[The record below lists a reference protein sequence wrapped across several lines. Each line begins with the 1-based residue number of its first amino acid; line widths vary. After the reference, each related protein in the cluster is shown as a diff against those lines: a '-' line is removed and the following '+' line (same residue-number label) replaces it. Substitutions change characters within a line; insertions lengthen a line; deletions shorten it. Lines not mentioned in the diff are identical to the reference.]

1 MVVRGLKL
9 LQPNRGVRPV
19 KPGTWRI
26 LDRRSFQNAFVGL
39 LALCAGGVFLAVN
52 LIYNG
57 GTLSAPLDDAFIH
70 LQYGRQI
77 GEGQWFSYN
86 DGDPI
91 STGAS
96 SFLYPLV
103 LGAGHG
109 LLGLDGTQLLAFA
122 IVFGISM
129 LVATAILGCE
139 LGRKLVGGRA
149 GLWTGT
155 LIAVNGAFVWG
166 ATSGME
172 VSLLAALLLA
182 SLLAFTHEASGRF
195 FLTPILLAFT
205 AITRPEGL
213 IFAAILTTIS
223 IFILLKGA
231 VSRRTS
237 LRDSLVGG
245 LIVLLP
251 LAAGAGQLVF
261 YQLTT
266 GSTAANGVKAKSILL
281 TPIFYPFEVARQ
293 VISNF
298 SELFLNVLAGFEP
311 AYLFPG
317 AVFFV
322 VLGVARLAL
331 QADSLRSVGLALGL
345 SFAAV
350 LPSVV
355 TLFSWNWHHY
365 RYVLPF
371 FPLFLLAVVAG
382 IYALSESLAGDGQMR
397 RYVTGGLAGLVLVFS
412 LSMFPGWASAMGRE
426 SSDIRRQQVYIGRW
440 IQDNLPP
447 DAVVGV
453 NDVGAIRYYGKH
465 PVVDLVGLATN
476 GIAEPHRNGM
486 GSLYEKLEEMPPE
499 QRPDYFVVYN
509 LWVGGLANA
518 GIFGA
523 EPIKTF
529 TLDPA
534 GGLLADD
541 EVFVWKADWSTA
553 NSGDRPLLHPG
564 ENIRDTLDVAELES
578 ERNHGYELRMPQP
591 GLQPESTL
599 ARLAYA
605 GGQVVADGGRR
616 VSGAESFTVRN
627 LSPGKPL
634 KIVMR
639 TAIGEMAGEP
649 ALRVAVNGQEAG
661 EWMLNPESEGGD
673 WQEPSFTI
681 PAEMVRSSTARIEI
695 TSTGRRAPFHYWFLQ

>member
-1 MVVRGLKL
+1 M
-9 LQPNRGVRPV
+9 
-19 KPGTWRI
+19 
-26 LDRRSFQNAFVGL
+26 
-39 LALCAGGVFLAVN
+39 VN

-86 DGDPI
+86 DGDPV

-96 SFLYPLV
+96 SFLYPLI

-122 IVFGISM
+122 IVLGISM
-129 LVATAILGCE
+129 LIATAILGCE

-149 GLWTGT
+149 GLWTGA

-182 SLLAFTHEASGRF
+182 SLLAFACELPSGRF
-195 FLTPILLAFT
+195 FLTPLLLAFT

-213 IFAAILTTIS
+213 IFAVILTAIS
-223 IFILLKGA
+223 LFILLKGA
-231 VSRRTS
+231 VPWRTS
-237 LRDSLVGG
+237 LRDTLSGG
-245 LIVLLP
+245 LLVLLP
-251 LAAGAGQLVF
+251 LVAGAGQLLF

-281 TPIFYPFEVARQ
+281 TPISYPFEVARQ
-293 VISNF
+293 VLSNL

-331 QADSLRSVGLALGL
+331 RADGLRAVGIALGL

-365 RYVLPF
+365 RYVLPLL
-371 FPLFLLAVVAG
+371 PLLLLAGVAG
-382 IYALSESLAGDGQMR
+382 IYALSESLVDNERLR
-397 RYVTGGLAGLVLVFS
+397 RYFTGGLAGLVLLFSVF
-412 LSMFPGWASAMGRE
+412 MFPGWASAMGRE
-426 SSDIRRQQVYIGRW
+426 SSDIYRQQVFIGRW
-440 IQDNLPP
+440 VQENLPP
-447 DAVVGV
+447 GAVVGV

-465 PVVDLVGLATN
+465 PVVDLVGLATD
-476 GIAEPHRNGM
+476 GIAEPHRHGM
-486 GSLYEKLEEMPPE
+486 GSLYERLEEMPPE

-523 EPIKTF
+523 EPIHAF
-529 TLDPA
+529 TLNPS

-541 EVFVWKADWSTA
+541 EVFVWKADWSMA
-553 NSGDRPLLHPG
+553 NSGDLPLLAKEG
-564 ENIRDTLDVAELES
+564 VRDTLDVAELES
-578 ERNHGYELRMPQP
+578 EREHGYELLMPQP

-599 ARLAYA
+599 ARLSYA
-605 GGQVVADGGRR
+605 EGQVVADGGRR
-616 VSGAESFTVRN
+616 ISGAESFTVRD
-627 LSPGKPL
+627 LSPGRPL

-639 TAIGEMAGEP
+639 TAAGEMVGEP
-649 ALRVAVNGQEAG
+649 ARLRVVVDGKGAG
-661 EWMLNPESEGGD
+661 EWTLNPESGD
-673 WQEPSFTI
+673 WQEPSFTV
-681 PAEMVRSSTARIEI
+681 PAELVRSDTVRIEI
-695 TSTGRRAPFHYWFLQ
+695 ASPDRRAPFHYWFLQ